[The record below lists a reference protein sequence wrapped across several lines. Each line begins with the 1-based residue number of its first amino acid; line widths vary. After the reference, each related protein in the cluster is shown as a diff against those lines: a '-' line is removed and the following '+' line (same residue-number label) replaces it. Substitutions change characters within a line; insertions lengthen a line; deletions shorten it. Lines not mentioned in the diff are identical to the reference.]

1 MEWVAAERAEREAAA
16 AKAGSVALGGG
27 AKAMTPAG
35 LGAMLGGGRGQ
46 AGLGAML
53 GGGAGPRKASATTV
67 QADPGAKVDSVTAA
81 RAKTAKKKPPTRRRG
96 RPGAAKPAA
105 AKPAAAKPAAAAPP
119 PRPTPKASAAMV
131 EAELKARHEA
141 GAAAAAAAK
150 AEVEVAAAAKKKKQD
165 EEAKKEEEEVAA
177 AAAANKEEEDA
188 AAAAAAAAAEAEAEV
203 AAVKAAVDAKEK
215 DEVTAEP
222 VGAAKFSPPASNSAS
237 ADTAAERKVLY
248 GTADGSPSPETSVG
262 ELAKLIEAGVEP
274 IHAGTLVWSEGMD
287 AWEPLGEAAAKLGL
301 SVSLF
306 PLAPAAA
313 AAVGGEADST
323 FRYLDS

>member
-177 AAAANKEEEDA
+177 AAE
-188 AAAAAAAAAEAEAEV
+188 AEAEAEV

-313 AAVGGEADST
+313 AVGGEADST